1 MKKLIYRLASLGLSV
16 VSGMLAGVMFKQLWK
31 LIAREDEAPEATD
44 PERSWRE
51 VLPAAALQGA
61 VFATVKAAVE
71 RSAYKA
77 GAAGASSGRLSAGRP
92 GKRGAPWR
100 MRGGEAPAG
109 QPEPGQAGAGQP
121 RTRQHAAL

>member
-1 MKKLIYRLASLGLSV
+1 MDDTGGEAAMKKLIYRLASLGLSV

-71 RSAYKA
+71 RSAVQGGRKLA
-77 GAAGASSGRLSAGRP
+77 GSSQDG
-92 GKRGAPWR
+92 
-100 MRGGEAPAG
+100 
-109 QPEPGQAGAGQP
+109 
-121 RTRQHAAL
+121 

>member
-1 MKKLIYRLASLGLSV
+1 MGSRSADREGMTLPAHAAGRGGAAAGHMDDTGDEAAMKKPIYRLASLGLSV

-71 RSAYKA
+71 RGAVQGGRKLA
-77 GAAGASSGRLSAGRP
+77 GSSQDG
-92 GKRGAPWR
+92 
-100 MRGGEAPAG
+100 
-109 QPEPGQAGAGQP
+109 
-121 RTRQHAAL
+121 